1 MILGYKTRNNMQETE
16 IPFGFTELTDSFLAG
31 IELEKGLSKNTVQS
45 YYHDLK
51 QCAIFLTSL
60 GVDGW
65 KNVKTE
71 HISLWLSKLTL
82 EVYSTKS
89 LSRKLSALR
98 MLAKNLVREGIRKDD
113 FVELISLP
121 KLVKKLPST
130 LSINEV
136 TSLLETPDLT
146 TPHGLR
152 DRAIMELLY
161 SSGLRVSELCELTL
175 HSLDFD
181 DGFLRVFGKGSKE
194 RIVPIGGQALS
205 SLRNYLLDGRPK
217 LLKRRTGSE
226 LFISQLGKSISR
238 KTVWLILK
246 NYADTLGIAKTVK
259 PHMLRH
265 TFATHLLQNGADLR
279 VIQEMLG
286 HADIGTTEIYTAV
299 DPTRLVHEHAAYHPR
314 KSQINSCN

>member
-1 MILGYKTRNNMQETE
+1 MNTTTTSYMQETE
-16 IPFGFTELTDSFLAG
+16 IPFGFTELTDSFLAD
-31 IELEKGLSKNTVQS
+31 IELEKGLSKNTAIGYS
-45 YYHDLK
+45 NDLK
-51 QCAIFLTSL
+51 QCAIFTANL
-60 GVDGW
+60 GIDGW

-82 EVYSTKS
+82 DAYSTKS

-98 MLAKNLVREGIRKDD
+98 MLAKKLVRDGIRNDD
-113 FVELISLP
+113 FVELLSLP
-121 KLVKKLPST
+121 KLIRKLPTT
-130 LSINEV
+130 LTINEV
-136 TSLLETPDLT
+136 TSLLESPNLSS
-146 TPHGLR
+146 PHGLR

-161 SSGLRVSELCELTL
+161 SSGLRVSELCSLTL
-175 HSLDFD
+175 HSFD
-181 DGFLRVFGKGSKE
+181 LEHGFLRVFGKGSKE

-205 SLRNYLLDGRPK
+205 SLKNYLLDGRPK
-217 LLKRRTGSE
+217 LLKRCTGSE

-246 NYADTLGIAKTVK
+246 TYAEALGIAKTVK

-286 HADIGTTEIYTAV
+286 HADICTTEIYTAV
-299 DPTRLVHEHAAYHPR
+299 DPSRLVDEHTQYHPR
-314 KSQINSCN
+314 ENQLKTCN